1 MVIYRHVDM
10 KVVRIASKIRIK
22 PRYNMY
28 RKKLMNGVQ
37 IISIA
42 TWNKIEI
49 SLAKECTWEQFF

>member
-42 TWNKIEI
+42 T
-49 SLAKECTWEQFF
+49 

>member
-10 KVVRIASKIRIK
+10 KVHVVRIASKIRIK

-42 TWNKIEI
+42 IYLK
-49 SLAKECTWEQFF
+49 